1 MKKVEKFINNL
12 LEKRVGAIAWMLV
25 FLSVIF
31 LRSFVEQFLAVS
43 RPLTILETIVE
54 FIHNFYFFSLAF
66 LLAWLFLSLVLRVR
80 PQKLSYILIFSLVL
94 VVAPSFIDMLKTHGS
109 IYWSFYL
116 LSSPSDLWQQYI
128 TIFGHLPAGIVYYG
142 TKITFMLTVFGATV
156 LAWIVTKNP
165 LKSAFTAIGMYS
177 ILFFMGAFPS
187 FFYYA
192 YIFLTNSG
200 RIRDIHSFEVAGF
213 LGAPEKIWGVIFP
226 SFQYTLA
233 YKLDYI
239 YFILLMVLLAL
250 IFWFISRE
258 KFIAVVKNVRLP
270 QLVYHGGMFFVGM
283 GLGYLQYGKNFRLDL
298 FSVLAVIILLIS
310 TGLSWIASVVINDL
324 NDFRIDAISNSQ
336 RPLPKHIF
344 TPEEYFQFGAV
355 CFFLAVLG
363 GVTIG
368 LPFAVLLVVYQ
379 ILAWFYSAAPYRL
392 KRIPVVATFI
402 SSLASLC
409 IVFLGYILMSDNQT
423 LEGLSWRI
431 IGLLMISYTISLP
444 IKDFKDI
451 AGDKK
456 DRIWTIPVI
465 FGERKGRLIV
475 ATGVFISYVLSV
487 FFLNEMK
494 LFFWAISAGAIS
506 FIIINNEEMKPREL
520 PAWVL
525 GVVAVY
531 FFILIRIV
539 FL

>member
-1 MKKVEKFINNL
+1 MKKVEKFIHDL
-12 LEKRVGAIAWMLV
+12 LERRIGAVAWLSV

-66 LLAWLFLSLVLRVR
+66 LMAWLLLSLVLRIR
-80 PQKLSYILIFSLVL
+80 PQKLSYVLIFSLVL
-94 VVAPSFIDMLKTHGS
+94 VVAPSFIDMLKTQGS

-116 LSSPSDLWQQYI
+116 LSSPSDLWRQYI
-128 TIFGHLPAGIVYYG
+128 TAFGHLPAGIVYFG
-142 TKITFMLTVFGATV
+142 TKITFMLTVFSATA
-156 LAWIVTKNP
+156 LAWIVTKNI
-165 LKSAFTAIGMYS
+165 LKSMVVAIGMYS

-187 FFYYA
+187 FFYYG

-200 RIRDIHSFEVAGF
+200 KIGDIHSFEIAGF
-213 LGAPEKIWGVIFP
+213 LGAPENIWGFVFP

-239 YFILLMVLLAL
+239 YFILLLALLAL

-258 KFIAVVKNVRLP
+258 KFIAVVKNARLP
-270 QLVYHGGMFFVGM
+270 QLVYHAGMFFVGM
-283 GLGYLQYGKNFRLDL
+283 GLGYLQYSKNFRLDL
-298 FSVLAVIILLIS
+298 FPVLAVIILLIS

-324 NDFRIDAISNSQ
+324 NDFRIDKISNSQ
-336 RPLPKHIF
+336 RPLPKNIF

-379 ILAWFYSAAPYRL
+379 ILAWFYSAPPYRL
-392 KRIPVVATFI
+392 KRLPVVATFI

-456 DRIWTIPVI
+456 DYVWTIPVI

-475 ATGVFISYVLSV
+475 ATGVFVSYVLSV
-487 FFLNEMK
+487 FFLNEMG
-494 LFFWAISAGAIS
+494 LFFWALSAGAIS
-506 FIIINNEEMKPREL
+506 FFIINDEKRKPQEL
-520 PAWVL
+520 PAWIL
-525 GVVAVY
+525 GTVAVY
-531 FFILIRIV
+531 FFILIRMI